1 MPHKDFDQLV
11 ESFNAFDYKH
21 FDKVFVETRR
31 LDIFVIAQKK
41 ARCKFP
47 IMNSTLISRKWTR
60 ANFIIAWNELLFL
73 VTFTIASLPHSAVFL
88 T

>member
-1 MPHKDFDQLV
+1 MFVNEIVNTVDTESFKEFMENFDGLEYQKSFVPHKDFDQLV

-47 IMNSTLISRKWTR
+47 IMNSTLISRK
-60 ANFIIAWNELLFL
+60 
-73 VTFTIASLPHSAVFL
+73 
-88 T
+88 